1 MIVPLTLFATGGGG
15 GGGGGAVLQPASK
28 ARADSAEMG
37 RKRMVN
43 LQKIGGRRLA
53 PS

>member
-28 ARADSAEMG
+28 LSASNADIG
-37 RKRMVN
+37 KKRMIN
-43 LQKIGGRRLA
+43 LQKTGCRYF
-53 PS
+53 